1 MLKQLRF
8 IGLWWLLFSSFPV
21 SVVGEIRKGTGWNSP
36 STTESHP
43 LQVGVSYPENRDVLD
58 VKGVGP
64 VCSVKD
70 RNIYK
75 YYRDLINFRQKGDPA
90 VMLRII
96 NPSEAKLIDAAAGIH
111 VKFRL
116 AGVSRWWWL
125 WIYQILTKF

>member
-1 MLKQLRF
+1 
-8 IGLWWLLFSSFPV
+8 
-21 SVVGEIRKGTGWNSP
+21 
-36 STTESHP
+36 
-43 LQVGVSYPENRDVLD
+43 VSYPENRDVLD

-116 AGVSRWWWL
+116 AGVSR
-125 WIYQILTKF
+125 